1 MECGAFVTVSTRNVI
16 FACGGGWRAGLG
28 LGLGLG
34 SSLILVGSESIR
46 GKQAG

>member
-16 FACGGGWRAGLG
+16 FAWDGGWWV
-28 LGLGLG
+28 GLG
-34 SSLILVGSESIR
+34 SLLILVGLESIR

>member
-1 MECGAFVTVSTRNVI
+1 MECGAFATVSTENVI

-28 LGLGLG
+28 VV
-34 SSLILVGSESIR
+34 LILVGLESIR

>member
-28 LGLGLG
+28 LGLGL
-34 SSLILVGSESIR
+34 ILVGLESIR
-46 GKQAG
+46 GKQAE